1 MQKLLPVI
9 VIGSALVFTACS
21 PSRWFGGGDNEPQ
34 VNEFGAGIE
43 IEELSQDGRDE
54 LLTTPA
60 ADLETL
66 KLETTSEDATPAS
79 GSGVVRYQYDGDMAE
94 FLVTTDLDTSKAPYS
109 VWLQGVNGE
118 DLTLA
123 FKLQDGKGGAWGS
136 ASVPLSRLPLE
147 VLVAGTDAKADVANS
162 TILSVTI
169 PAPATPSAE

>member
-1 MQKLLPVI
+1 MKKLLPVI
-9 VIGSALVFTACS
+9 VIGSALVFSACS
-21 PSRWFGGGDNEPQ
+21 PSKWFGGGKNEPQ
-34 VNEFGAGIE
+34 VNDFGAGIE

-54 LLTTPA
+54 LLQTSAT
-60 ADLETL
+60 DLETL
-66 KLETTSEDATPAS
+66 KLEKTTDGSMPAS

-94 FLVTTDLDTSKAPYS
+94 FLVTTDLDTTKAPYS
-109 VWLQGVNGE
+109 VWVRGANGT

-147 VLVAGTDAKADVANS
+147 VLVAGSDVRAAVANT

-169 PAPATPSAE
+169 PAPASPSAN